1 VEEAKKAVTEKIQID
16 GVDLQLL
23 SKEAFFESKKT
34 EKEEKKKKRKKSD
47 GDGEK
52 EEKDNNK
59 KKQKKERE
67 VKKFPAG
74 VFLSFKEIGPGITR
88 EHIKEIFGSFENSTV
103 AFVDFEKEHFE
114 GVARFENA
122 EAAKRVLDGMTSSKK
137 EIGGKIPIL
146 AILEGEDEEAQN
158 QKVKESQNQRFNKGK
173 KSMRG
178 KKRQRF

>member
-1 VEEAKKAVTEKIQID
+1 LRQ
-16 GVDLQLL
+16 
-23 SKEAFFESKKT
+23 KKT

-47 GDGEK
+47 GEK
-52 EEKDNNK
+52 EEKDNK

-67 VKKFPAG
+67 EKKFPPG
-74 VFLSFKEIGPGITR
+74 VYLSFKEIGPGITR

-114 GVARFENA
+114 GIARFEDG

-146 AILEGEDEEAQN
+146 AILEGEAEEAQN